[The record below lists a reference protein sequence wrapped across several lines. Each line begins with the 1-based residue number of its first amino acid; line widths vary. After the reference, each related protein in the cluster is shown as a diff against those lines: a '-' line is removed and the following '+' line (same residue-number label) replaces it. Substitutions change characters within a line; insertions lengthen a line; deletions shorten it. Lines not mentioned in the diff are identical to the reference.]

1 MSLIQDIFLVA
12 QNPDD
17 HQLQQYAAWAI
28 SFLRHYFQFM
38 NVINEENDSQR
49 DVVGSKFVS
58 SKLSDDSL
66 VMKLSLWLSN
76 HNFSGVCLIC
86 SQVSI

>member
-28 SFLRHYFQFM
+28 SFLRHYFQFT
-38 NVINEENDSQR
+38 NVINEENNSQR
-49 DVVGSKFVS
+49 DVVG